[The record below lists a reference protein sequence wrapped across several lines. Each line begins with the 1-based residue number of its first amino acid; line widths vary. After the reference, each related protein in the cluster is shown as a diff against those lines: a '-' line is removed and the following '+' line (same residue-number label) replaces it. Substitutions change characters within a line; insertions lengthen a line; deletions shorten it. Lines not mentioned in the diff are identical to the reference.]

1 MQKFWSMA
9 LVHSLP
15 SGECGKEL
23 LSPLKEP
30 EHPSY
35 FLYLFLRFN
44 NIAWDF
50 PGGPAA
56 KAPGGTRSHALQLR
70 VHMPQ
75 LRPVFSGSV
84 VTNSLPPYG
93 WIVVCQAPLLMGF
106 PKKIH
111 WSVLPFPSPGD
122 LSDPGIEPLSPAWV
136 RQFFIV

>member
-1 MQKFWSMA
+1 MA

-35 FLYLFLRFN
+35 SLYLFLCFN

-56 KAPGGTRSHALQLR
+56 KAPWGTRSHMLQLR
-70 VHMPQ
+70 VHILQLRVLTPQ
-75 LRPVFSGSV
+75 L
-84 VTNSLPPYG
+84 
-93 WIVVCQAPLLMGF
+93 
-106 PKKIH
+106 KIPH
-111 WSVLPFPSPGD
+111 AATKIKDHVYHN
-122 LSDPGIEPLSPAWV
+122 
-136 RQFFIV
+136 

>member
-23 LSPLKEP
+23 LSPLKEL

-35 FLYLFLRFN
+35 SLYLFLHFN

-56 KAPGGTRSHALQLR
+56 KAPWGARSHMLQLR
-70 VHMPQ
+70 VHMLQ
-75 LRPVFSGSV
+75 LRPEFSGSV
-84 VTNSLPPYG
+84 VTNSLPLYR
-93 WIVVCQAPLLMGF
+93 WIVVYQAALLMGF
-106 PKKIH
+106 PKKIY
-111 WSVLPFPSPGD
+111 WSVLPFLSPGD
-122 LSDPGIEPLSPAWV
+122 LSDPGIEPLSPAWI

>member
-30 EHPSY
+30 EHLSY
-35 FLYLFLRFN
+35 SLYLFLCFN

-56 KAPGGTRSHALQLR
+56 KAPWGTRSHMLQLR
-70 VHMPQ
+70 VHMLQ
-75 LRPVFSGSV
+75 LRPEFSGSV
-84 VTNSLPPYG
+84 VTNSLPLYR
-93 WIVVCQAPLLMGF
+93 WIVVYQAPLLMGF
-106 PKKIH
+106 PKKIY
-111 WSVLPFPSPGD
+111 WSVLPFLSPGD
-122 LSDPGIEPLSPAWV
+122 LSDPGIEPLSPAWI

>member
-35 FLYLFLRFN
+35 SLYLFLCFN

-56 KAPGGTRSHALQLR
+56 KAPWGTRSHMLQLR
-70 VHMPQ
+70 VHMLQ
-75 LRPVFSGSV
+75 LRPEFSGSV
-84 VTNSLPPYG
+84 VTNSLPLYR
-93 WIVVCQAPLLMGF
+93 WIVVYQAPLLMGF
-106 PKKIH
+106 PKKIY
-111 WSVLPFPSPGD
+111 WSVLPFLSPGD
-122 LSDPGIEPLSPAWV
+122 LSDPGIEPLSPAWI

>member
-1 MQKFWSMA
+1 MA

-30 EHPSY
+30 EHLSY
-35 FLYLFLRFN
+35 SLYLFLCFN

-56 KAPGGTRSHALQLR
+56 KAPWGTRSHMLQLR
-70 VHMPQ
+70 VHMLQ
-75 LRPVFSGSV
+75 LRPEFSGSV
-84 VTNSLPPYG
+84 VTNSLPLYR
-93 WIVVCQAPLLMGF
+93 WIVVYQAPLLMGF
-106 PKKIH
+106 PKKIY
-111 WSVLPFPSPGD
+111 WSVLPFLSPGD
-122 LSDPGIEPLSPAWV
+122 LSDPGIEPLSPAWI